1 MGQKIKVGVFFW
13 TQCMSLRPIAFD
25 SITEVFVLS
34 GVDLS
39 QNKEGRGQSGKA
51 IKLFQVP
58 QKMFYLPFLTC
69 LSSLTM

>member
-13 TQCMSLRPIAFD
+13 TQCMSLRPTAFD
-25 SITEVFVLS
+25 SITEVFVFS

-39 QNKEGRGQSGKA
+39 QNKEGRGQSGQA

-58 QKMFYLPFLTC
+58 RKISFTLT
-69 LSSLTM
+69 